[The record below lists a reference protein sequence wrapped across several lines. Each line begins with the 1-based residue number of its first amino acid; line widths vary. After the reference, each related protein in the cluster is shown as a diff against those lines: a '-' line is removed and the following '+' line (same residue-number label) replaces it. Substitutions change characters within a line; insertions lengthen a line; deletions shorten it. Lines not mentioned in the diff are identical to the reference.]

1 MALPTNTKIEP
12 AAAPG
17 TFQKSAINPDAMKL
31 SDIDGLL
38 GELNQP
44 KEQIFSTQPGASG
57 EDTPLSGGLMDTP
70 GPGFDEYQ
78 PESPA
83 ITPEEAARTGE
94 RIATTINTVFGFGA
108 SIFAKSDDRKEYEA
122 DGVDVG
128 QLSKCWADVA
138 MKHSFKIEDSPWL
151 NLLILMSVIYAPI
164 FIRAKN
170 DRVQAIFR
178 EEMQA
183 QRLAQEK
190 INAKIQAD
198 IENLQN
204 SAA

>member
-12 AAAPG
+12 AGAGPAVH
-17 TFQKSAINPDAMKL
+17 KSTINPDNMKL
-31 SDIDGLL
+31 SDLDGLI

-44 KEQIFSTQPGASG
+44 KEQIFGTQPGPSAEG
-57 EDTPLSGGLMDTP
+57 TAPGPGLMDTP
-70 GPGFDEYQ
+70 GPGFDDYQ
-78 PESPA
+78 EETPA
-83 ITPEEAARTGE
+83 ITDEEAARTGE
-94 RIATTINTVFGFGA
+94 RIATTINTVLGFGA
-108 SIFAKSDDRKEYEA
+108 SIFAKSDDRKDYEA
-122 DGVDVG
+122 DSVDVG

-138 MKHSFKIEDSPWL
+138 KKHSFKIENSPWI
-151 NLLILMSVIYAPI
+151 NLIILMAVIYAPI

-190 INAKIQAD
+190 INAKMQQD

-204 SAA
+204 GAA